1 MYLVIGTFYIL
12 RVCMVVCEENSG
24 FQVAIFVRLL
34 VMALFYMV
42 INLFPIA
49 EGEFSYLSDTDCTM

>member
-12 RVCMVVCEENSG
+12 CVCMVVCEENSG

-49 EGEFSYLSDTDCTM
+49 EG